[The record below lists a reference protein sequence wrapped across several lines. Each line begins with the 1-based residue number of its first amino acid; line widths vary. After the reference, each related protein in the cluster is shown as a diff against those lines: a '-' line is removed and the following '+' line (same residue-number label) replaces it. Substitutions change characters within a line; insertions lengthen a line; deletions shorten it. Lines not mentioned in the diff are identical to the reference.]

1 MKPLKDMLD
10 ELVDT
15 QTQLPAHIYF
25 KFDKHNDNKYIG
37 ILFGIIDETIH
48 IKFLNKNKDTKLSDW
63 VVLKIN
69 VHRSDLVAEIDHD
82 NTEHYEDTA
91 RGIN

>member
-25 KFDKHNDNKYIG
+25 KFDKNSDNKYIG
-37 ILFGIIDETIH
+37 ILYGIIEETIH
-48 IKFLNKNKDTKLSDW
+48 IKFLNKNKETNLSDW
-63 VVLKIN
+63 VILKIN
-69 VHRSDLVAEIDHD
+69 VTRSNLVAEIDHD
-82 NTEHYEDTA
+82 NTEHYVSNVG
-91 RGIN
+91 GID